1 MVTETAARVT
11 RETELVYDL
20 RGLSCPM
27 PVLKTRRRL
36 RDVPRGHRLTI
47 LTSDPLAVIDIPAF
61 CREDGHELI
70 AAEPVDSGH
79 RFIVERGREAS
90 EG

>member
-1 MVTETAARVT
+1 MEADNA
-11 RETELVYDL
+11 EFYDL

-36 RDVPRGHRLTI
+36 RDMRPGQQLAV

-61 CREDGHELI
+61 CQEDGHVLLKSEGL
-70 AAEPVDSGH
+70 SMGH
-79 RFIVERGREAS
+79 RFLIARGD
-90 EG
+90 

>member
-1 MVTETAARVT
+1 MTAGASAAGPVPADDA
-11 RETELVYDL
+11 ELYDL

-36 RDVPRGHRLTI
+36 RDMRPGRQLAV

-61 CREDGHELI
+61 CREDGHRLLASE
-70 AAEPVDSGH
+70 ARPEGH
-79 RFIVERGREAS
+79 RFVIARG
-90 EG
+90 G